1 MAKVDDVVESI
12 LRLLKKNIE
21 SDDKFDFMNPN
32 PSTSWAP
39 FMIFNIGN
47 SNPTKLTEFISAIE
61 KELGI
66 KAERKLLPMQE
77 GDVAET
83 SANTEKLQKWIN
95 YKPDTSVEKGIKNFV
110 EWYLKYYKI
119 NLKNKT

>member
-1 MAKVDDVVESI
+1 
-12 LRLLKKNIE
+12 
-21 SDDKFDFMNPN
+21 
-32 PSTSWAP
+32 
-39 FMIFNIGN
+39 MIFNIGN